1 MVDAKHQKRQREH
14 EHGAERAQEVPHR
27 LRQLA
32 PATASDGV
40 LSGDGLA
47 GHGLKIGVAGCYCE
61 SQPRSF
67 GPKMFGRIA
76 SLAMFTAAI
85 LGIFADFPIIS
96 DWAFW
101 FLVGAYRIWLG
112 VHSNKSRFNLALS
125 IALTLA
131 AIVGV
136 FVEIPTV
143 SKYAFWVMPTAYLLV
158 FGITKS

>member
-1 MVDAKHQKRQREH
+1 
-14 EHGAERAQEVPHR
+14 
-27 LRQLA
+27 
-32 PATASDGV
+32 
-40 LSGDGLA
+40 
-47 GHGLKIGVAGCYCE
+47 
-61 SQPRSF
+61 
-67 GPKMFGRIA
+67 MFGRIA